1 MNYIL
6 CMKRLPIFL
15 IISFLFILSCED
27 DSDSQKGDSNKW
39 FVKTFGGSG
48 DDYGSS
54 VHQTTDGGYI
64 ITGSTESFG
73 SGNSDVWLIKTDSQG
88 KEEWNKTFGG
98 PSSEVGISVQ
108 QTTDGGYIITG
119 YGNNQ
124 LWLIKTDSQGNEEWN
139 QTFGGSDYDSGY
151 SVQQTEDGGYI
162 ITGSTKSFGNGNSDV
177 WLIKTD
183 SQGNEEWSKTYG
195 ESGGDYGE
203 SVQQTTDG
211 GYIITGNTESFGS
224 GGSDVLLIK
233 TDPEGNTVDF

>member
-1 MNYIL
+1 
-6 CMKRLPIFL
+6 MKKLYPLLFVLFL
-15 IISFLFILSCED
+15 ISWGCEEE
-27 DSDSQKGDSNKW
+27 Q
-39 FVKTFGGSG
+39 
-48 DDYGSS
+48 
-54 VHQTTDGGYI
+54 I
-64 ITGSTESFG
+64 
-73 SGNSDVWLIKTDSQG
+73 GNSFIQFV
-88 KEEWNKTFGG
+88 
-98 PSSEVGISVQ
+98 
-108 QTTDGGYIITG
+108 
-119 YGNNQ
+119 
-124 LWLIKTDSQGNEEWN
+124 
-139 QTFGGSDYDSGY
+139 QTFGGSDGDSGW